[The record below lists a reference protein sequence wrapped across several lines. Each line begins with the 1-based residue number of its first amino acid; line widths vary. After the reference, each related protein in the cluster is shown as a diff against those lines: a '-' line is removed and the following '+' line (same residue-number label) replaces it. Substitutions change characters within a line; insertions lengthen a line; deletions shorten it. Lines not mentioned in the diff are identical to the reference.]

1 LNQLDVRRI
10 VIFLIVAF
18 GIAWGCALIIYL
30 TGGLV
35 NSPQLI
41 PGTGLT
47 LALVLLAA
55 VYMWAPALANIVTRL
70 VTREGWRETLLR
82 PNFRRGWPYW
92 IAGWFGPAVLTVIGA
107 GLFFV
112 LWPEHFDSGL
122 TRVADLLAQAGVPA
136 AISPWLII
144 AGQTLLGILIAPLV
158 NGLFTFGEEFGW
170 RGYLQPKLMAMGVR
184 KTFVLMGI
192 IWGVWHWPIIAM
204 GHNYGLE
211 YPGAPWLGPLAMVWF
226 AFVTGTFLGWLSWR
240 GGSIWPA
247 VIGHAALNGIANLGV
262 LFAQGQPNPLLGPLP
277 VGLIASLPWTV
288 LALWILLSPRALAGA
303 TPQPAVTRLKSAPN

>member
-112 LWPEHFDSGL
+112 LLPEHFDSGL

-170 RGYLQPKLMAMGVR
+170 RGYLQPKLMA
-184 KTFVLMGI
+184 
-192 IWGVWHWPIIAM
+192 
-204 GHNYGLE
+204 NYLGRVALA
-211 YPGAPWLGPLAMVWF
+211 YHRDGAQLRTRV
-226 AFVTGTFLGWLSWR
+226 SR
-240 GGSIWPA
+240 
-247 VIGHAALNGIANLGV
+247 
-262 LFAQGQPNPLLGPLP
+262 
-277 VGLIASLPWTV
+277 
-288 LALWILLSPRALAGA
+288 RALAGA
-303 TPQPAVTRLKSAPN
+303 AGHGLVRLCDGHVPGLALLARRQHLACRDRSCSA